1 MIVGSIARR
10 YAKALFSLADEKGQV
25 EQWSKALDVLRH
37 LVALSP
43 LKEALANPALEAE
56 ARRSIAKG
64 LAVAV
69 ELASPK
75 LLAAAV
81 LGLEEDVRNLL
92 LLLAE
97 RNRLAYLP
105 AILDDYRAL
114 ADQKLGRVRAR
125 VTSAVPLAEDE
136 VKRIADKLAQATK
149 AQVIVETSVDPA
161 ILGGVVAQVGST
173 VYDGSVRA
181 QLDELRRSMKQ

>member
-10 YAKALFSLADEKGQV
+10 YAKALFSLADEKGQI
-25 EQWSKALDVLRH
+25 EQWAKGLEVLRH
-37 LVALSP
+37 LLTWP
-43 LKEALANPALEAE
+43 ELREAVSNPSMERE
-56 ARRSIAKG
+56 RRRAIAKG

-69 ELASPK
+69 EVASPK

-92 LLLAE
+92 LLLAD

-105 AILDDYRAL
+105 AILDNYRAL
-114 ADQKLGRVRAR
+114 ADQRLGRVRAK
-125 VTSAVPLAEDE
+125 VTSAVALGDDE
-136 VKRIADKLAQATK
+136 SRRIADNLARATE
-149 AQVIVETSVDPA
+149 AQVILETAVDPSL
-161 ILGGVVAQVGST
+161 LGGVVAQVGSL

-181 QLDELRRSMKQ
+181 QLEELRRAMKQ

>member
-10 YAKALFSLADEKGQV
+10 YAKALFSLAEEKGQV
-25 EQWSKALDVLRH
+25 EQWSKGLEVLRH
-37 LVALSP
+37 LLALPQLREALSS
-43 LKEALANPALEAE
+43 PALEAD
-56 ARRSIAKG
+56 ARRTLAKG

-69 ELASPK
+69 EVASPK

-114 ADQKLGRVRAR
+114 ADRKLGRVRAK
-125 VTSAVPLAEDE
+125 VTSAVPLAHDD
-136 VKRIADKLAQATK
+136 VKRIAEKLAQATK
-149 AQVIVETSVDPA
+149 GQVIVETSVDPA
-161 ILGGVVAQVGST
+161 ILGGVVAQVGSV

-181 QLDELRRSMKQ
+181 QLDELRRAMKQ

>member
-136 VKRIADKLAQATK
+136 VKRIAEKLAQATK